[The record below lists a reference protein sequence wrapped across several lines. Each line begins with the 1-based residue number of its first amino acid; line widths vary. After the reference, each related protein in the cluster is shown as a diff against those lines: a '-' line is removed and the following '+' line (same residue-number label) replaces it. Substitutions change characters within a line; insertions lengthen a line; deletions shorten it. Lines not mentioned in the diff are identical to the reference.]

1 MAGTDDKRTG
11 GGEFWRSL
19 VSGGIYK
26 RQQGRIARQ
35 TTFAVFAITL
45 SIGVWRLSQLLPLW
59 ISEGSSLSQGASSVD
74 LGFVRFLVPGLL
86 LAVGLWICFRIVN
99 YPKFTDFLISVET
112 EMTKVTWPSRD
123 EVFRSSVVVIFM
135 IFALSAILAAYDL
148 FWWLVLRS
156 LQGFG

>member
-1 MAGTDDKRTG
+1 MCGD
-11 GGEFWRSL
+11 FRSCF
-19 VSGGIYK
+19 
-26 RQQGRIARQ
+26 RC
-35 TTFAVFAITL
+35 
-45 SIGVWRLSQLLPLW
+45 
-59 ISEGSSLSQGASSVD
+59 GSPKDRRSRRASSVD

-148 FWWLVLRS
+148 FGGSYYGRFRVLVNRFQVTRFFHTYIQAS
-156 LQGFG
+156 GHCRE